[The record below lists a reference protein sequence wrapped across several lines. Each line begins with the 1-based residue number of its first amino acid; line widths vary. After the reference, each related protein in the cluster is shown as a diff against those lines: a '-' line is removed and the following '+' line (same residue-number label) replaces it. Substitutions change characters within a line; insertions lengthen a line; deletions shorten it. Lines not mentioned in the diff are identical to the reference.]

1 MYVKVYYRHNGHWE
15 PTMVLEMTK
24 RGLARQKREYS
35 NRLHLVI
42 TGAEAHQWVRK
53 GGTHGTYLYIDQ
65 DNRIRRARDAR

>member
-15 PTMVLEMTK
+15 PTMVRELNKTQLRVLK
-24 RGLARQKREYS
+24 RMYP

-53 GGTHGTYLYIDQ
+53 GGVHGTYLYIDQ